1 MGFSSERIKELP
13 HARST
18 NWEIAPTMQWE
29 IFTGGERI
37 NATREARATL
47 EESIL
52 SFNNKVLTAIQ
63 EVENAM
69 SSYHGSI
76 AQTVAIKE
84 AVNQCNETL
93 KLSLE
98 LYKQGLTQFQN
109 VLDAQRTLLSYQDYL
124 VQAQGSTLK
133 ALVQLYEALGGGW

>member
-1 MGFSSERIKELP
+1 
-13 HARST
+13 
-18 NWEIAPTMQWE
+18 
-29 IFTGGERI
+29 
-37 NATREARATL
+37 
-47 EESIL
+47 
-52 SFNNKVLTAIQ
+52 
-63 EVENAM
+63 M
-69 SSYHGSI
+69 SGYHGSI

-84 AVNQCNETL
+84 AVNQCRETL